1 MLQNVSCQ
9 TLCLSKV
16 PGDDA
21 AFLNQLVREDYG
33 YNFLVDGLP
42 AAEVKKEVRTGDRF
56 YDVGGVNLGDDETN
70 PDVPA
75 LNNHFDIQLECVP
88 SRPLADALVH
98 AGQWCS
104 GDGSLC

>member
-9 TLCLSKV
+9 TLCLSTV
-16 PGDDA
+16 PKDDA
-21 AFLNQLVREDYG
+21 AFINQLIKEDYG

-42 AAEVKKEVRTGDRF
+42 AAEIKREERTGDKF

-75 LNNHFDIQLECVP
+75 LNNHFDIFLECA
-88 SRPLADALVH
+88 RPARPTAEH
-98 AGQWCS
+98 PRAEN
-104 GDGSLC
+104 